1 MRYYPVFLDLAGEL
15 AVVIGF
21 NHLADEKAA
30 LLAEAGARVRRFA
43 AHEYEDG
50 VLAGARIVIDAGG
63 DAEVNARA
71 WAEAEAA
78 GILINVLD
86 RTHQCRFIAP
96 AVVRRDPLLVAISTE
111 GQSPF
116 LASTLR
122 KRLETWLGSE
132 WGPFTAL
139 VGRIRRDL
147 RRRGVP
153 LVDQTPIYRRLLNSD
168 VRRHLSAGRI
178 ADAECQAAAIA
189 ATAGRP
195 APGRVSLVGA
205 GPGDPGL
212 LTIAGQDL
220 LAGAD
225 VVFHDALLSSDV
237 LALVAKDA
245 ELVDVGKRGGRRSPR
260 QDDITGALIEAARA
274 GREVVRL
281 KGGDPF
287 IFGRGGEEL
296 QALLTAGLEVIV
308 VPGVSAALAAPA
320 AAGIPLTMRGVA
332 ASVAFATA
340 TGTGAEIPERL
351 LGLAAAADTL
361 VLLMPL
367 GVLDDLA
374 ARLAQR
380 LGPDRPAALV
390 ANATL
395 PTQREAR
402 GTLRD
407 IAASARA
414 AGIEAPATLVVGEV
428 VGAISCRQSREVRA
442 RVDATV

>member
-1 MRYYPVFLDLAGEL
+1 MWASAVAAAARGRTTSPAPSSRPPGL
-15 AVVIGF
+15 AV
-21 NHLADEKAA
+21 
-30 LLAEAGARVRRFA
+30 
-43 AHEYEDG
+43 
-50 VLAGARIVIDAGG
+50 
-63 DAEVNARA
+63 
-71 WAEAEAA
+71 
-78 GILINVLD
+78 
-86 RTHQCRFIAP
+86 
-96 AVVRRDPLLVAISTE
+96 S
-111 GQSPF
+111 
-116 LASTLR
+116 
-122 KRLETWLGSE
+122 
-132 WGPFTAL
+132 
-139 VGRIRRDL
+139 
-147 RRRGVP
+147 
-153 LVDQTPIYRRLLNSD
+153 
-168 VRRHLSAGRI
+168 
-178 ADAECQAAAIA
+178 
-189 ATAGRP
+189 
-195 APGRVSLVGA
+195 
-205 GPGDPGL
+205 
-212 LTIAGQDL
+212 
-220 LAGAD
+220 
-225 VVFHDALLSSDV
+225 
-237 LALVAKDA
+237 
-245 ELVDVGKRGGRRSPR
+245 
-260 QDDITGALIEAARA
+260 
-274 GREVVRL
+274 L